1 MIWRMTSKSARGRRR
16 YIAFRIVGDCEI
28 SADEIEGFVE
38 EFGKKMLLRSAK
50 IIEISGNFG
59 IIRCAHRDKEKMIEI
74 LRSVRLGNGNIWIE
88 TLRTSGTLRALRN
101 KVRSRY

>member
-1 MIWRMTSKSARGRRR
+1 M
-16 YIAFRIVGDCEI
+16 
-28 SADEIEGFVE
+28 SADEIEKIIE
-38 EFGKKMLLRSAK
+38 EFGGKMLLKPAK

-74 LRSVRLGNGNIWIE
+74 LRGVRLKNGNICIE
-88 TLRTSGTLRALRN
+88 TLKTSGTLRALRN